1 MNYKKGFSVKP
12 ISISQIGEV
21 TFTDGTNDLIPNQ
34 IQCQAYGYTYNEF
47 TGTCSAFNFNTNV
60 VRSFNNE
67 SNKTYGSN
75 NTTELGT
82 KNTLIMG
89 QNNTVRGLSRNNL
102 IIGDNNEIANGINN
116 TTVVGN
122 YGLAQRDGEVVFGG
136 GGFEGEGAGYGQ
148 SSIISLSGTS
158 TNGDPLKLFVNNSDS
173 NTIIARAS
181 TSSFQG
187 FDLNVIG
194 VRTGGSSGTGAV
206 NDRRYM
212 QATGLVYLKDL
223 QGGTARLIG
232 SYGET
237 TGWTSAI
244 AFSGTN
250 DMHLTVTGVVDMTI
264 NWSATLNLYEMK
276 V

>member
-12 ISISQIGEV
+12 ISISEIGEV
-21 TFTDGTNDLIPNQ
+21 TFTDGTNDIQPNQ
-34 IQCQAYGYTYNEF
+34 LQCQAYGYTYNKA

-136 GGFEGEGAGYGQ
+136 GGFEGAGVGYGQ

-194 VRTGGSSGTGAV
+194 VRTGGASGTGAV